1 MTWFTRKSDRS
12 LGETLCTETKDKV
25 GEKNLLSKRASS
37 EVYLVYPCFE
47 PVANYASLKIPLP
60 SLKSLAD
67 STWVFGRPDVNVW
80 QTWQRTF
87 HRGVC
92 SSHRTVEL
100 CFGVGVCSFDC
111 CHALDLAASPVPI
124 SVMIPIYVWNC
135 KIMIYNHVQGE
146 KSGRNHD
153 SMFTFLQHSI
163 LLLGTSLLRFVKFI
177 YEMLQKLGISFL
189 LLNVLTDWSDWCRQ
203 LHRRLVEVLV

>member
-47 PVANYASLKIPLP
+47 PVAIYASLKISLP

-124 SVMIPIYVWNC
+124 SIMIPIYMFEIAKLWYITMYKGKKVEG
-135 KIMIYNHVQGE
+135 IMILCSPFCSIRYYSLVHHYYVLSNLYM
-146 KSGRNHD
+146 KCFRNLEFPFYYW
-153 SMFTFLQHSI
+153 M
-163 LLLGTSLLRFVKFI
+163 
-177 YEMLQKLGISFL
+177 
-189 LLNVLTDWSDWCRQ
+189 C
-203 LHRRLVEVLV
+203 